1 MNPALSSLEP
11 SRERLA
17 NPFARYVLAT
27 RPAFLSITLAGC
39 LLGFATAVTGGA
51 AFDWERAL
59 VTLLLA
65 LLAHA
70 GINVLNDYCDHLNGT
85 DARNTQRIYPFTG
98 GSRFIQ
104 NGVLS
109 PRQVLVFAVTLF
121 AATIAG
127 GLWLLSVTGAGLF
140 WIGLVGLTIGWAYSA
155 PPLQLNSRGVGE
167 LCVATGFLLVVAGA
181 DYAQRGAW
189 APLPWLAG
197 APYALLV
204 ANVLYINQFPD
215 RAADRASGKLHW
227 VARLQPQTA
236 AWGYGLMLM
245 LAALALLGGMLLGAY
260 DSTRALAR
268 SGSESFRALPL
279 VAACALVAWIP
290 AVLAWRQLRRFA
302 AIPGQLAPAIKLTLL
317 AAHVLP
323 LLLATI
329 LLLSGD
335 FL

>member
-1 MNPALSSLEP
+1 MNTATTAPLEP
-11 SRERLA
+11 SRARLA
-17 NPFARYVLAT
+17 NPFSRYLLAT
-27 RPAFLSITLAGC
+27 RPVFLTITIAGC
-39 LLGFATAVTGGA
+39 LLGFATAVAGSTP
-51 AFDWERAL
+51 FDWTRAL

-109 PRQVLVFAVTLF
+109 PRQVQLFAVALF
-121 AATIAG
+121 AATIIG
-127 GLWLLSVTGAGLF
+127 GLWLLSVAGAGLF
-140 WIGLVGLTIGWAYSA
+140 WIGLAGLVIGWSYSA
-155 PPLQLNSRGVGE
+155 PPLQLNSRGLGE
-167 LCVATGFLLVVAGA
+167 LCVATGFLLIVAGA

-189 APLPWLAG
+189 AALPWLAG

-204 ANVLYINQFPD
+204 ANILYINQFPD
-215 RAADRASGKLHW
+215 RDADRASGKLHW
-227 VARLQPQTA
+227 VARLKPQTA

-245 LAALALLGGMLLGAY
+245 LAALALLGGMLLGA
-260 DSTRALAR
+260 
-268 SGSESFRALPL
+268 LPWA
-279 VAACALVAWIP
+279 AACALVAWIP
-290 AVLAWRQLRRFA
+290 AALAWRQLRRFA
-302 AIPGQLAPAIKLTLL
+302 ATPGQLAPAIKLTLL

>member
-1 MNPALSSLEP
+1 MTAAQLPLEP

-17 NPFARYVLAT
+17 NPLVRYLLAT

-39 LLGFATAVTGGA
+39 LLGLATAVAGGA
-51 AFDWERAL
+51 VFDWTRAL

-65 LLAHA
+65 MLAHA

-109 PRQVLVFAVTLF
+109 PRQVLVFAIVLF

-127 GLWLLSVTGAGLF
+127 GLWLLSVAGAGLF
-140 WIGLVGLTIGWAYSA
+140 WIGLAGLTIGWAYSA

-167 LCVATGFLLVVAGA
+167 LCVAAGFLLVVAGA
-181 DYAQRGAW
+181 DYAQRGTF

-204 ANVLYINQFPD
+204 ANILYINQFPD
-215 RAADRASGKLHW
+215 READRASGKLHW
-227 VARLQPQTA
+227 VARLQPATA
-236 AWGYGLMLM
+236 AWGYGLILL
-245 LAALALLGGMLLGAY
+245 LAALALGGGILLG
-260 DSTRALAR
+260 T
-268 SGSESFRALPL
+268 LPL
-279 VAACALVAWIP
+279 AAVFVLVVWIP

-302 AIPGQLAPAIKLTLL
+302 AMPKQLAPAIKLTLL
-317 AAHVLP
+317 AAHALP

-329 LLLSGD
+329 LLFFGGFS
-335 FL
+335 

>member
-1 MNPALSSLEP
+1 MSSTLVSLEP

-17 NPFARYVLAT
+17 NPWARYVLAT
-27 RPAFLSITLAGC
+27 RPAFLTITLAGC
-39 LLGFATAVTGGA
+39 LLGFATAVAGSTP
-51 AFDWERAL
+51 FDWTRAL

-65 LLAHA
+65 LLAQA

-109 PRQVLVFAVTLF
+109 PRQVQLFAVALF
-121 AATIAG
+121 AATIIG
-127 GLWLLSVTGAGLF
+127 GLWLLSVAGAGLF
-140 WIGLVGLTIGWAYSA
+140 WIGLAGLVIGWSYSA
-155 PPLQLNSRGVGE
+155 PPLQLNSRGLGE
-167 LCVATGFLLVVAGA
+167 LCVATGFLLIVAGA
-181 DYAQRGAW
+181 EYAQRGAW
-189 APLPWLAG
+189 AALPWLAG

-204 ANVLYINQFPD
+204 ANILYINQFPD
-215 RAADRASGKLHW
+215 RDADRASGKLHW
-227 VARLQPQTA
+227 VARLKPQTA

-245 LAALALLGGMLLGAY
+245 LAALALLGGVLS
-260 DSTRALAR
+260 D
-268 SGSESFRALPL
+268 ALPL
-279 VAACALVAWIP
+279 VAAFALVAWIP
-290 AVLAWRQLRRFA
+290 AALAWRQLRRFA
-302 AIPGQLAPAIKLTLL
+302 ATPGQLAPAIKLTLL